1 MLRPTVNPDSL
12 TVVFGISGLEFIVL
26 VVLTFFVIGPE
37 RMPEYARQAKE
48 FIKTVRRMAFDAKD
62 DFNWRQYDPRQYD
75 PRVIVREAFAEDD
88 AERAREAKEREE
100 KNKPVASNITR
111 LPRGAYAPF
120 DTEAT

>member
-1 MLRPTVNPDSL
+1 MRWATPAL
-12 TVVFGISGLEFIVL
+12 TTLTGVSTTHASTTRVF
-26 VVLTFFVIGPE
+26 
-37 RMPEYARQAKE
+37 
-48 FIKTVRRMAFDAKD
+48 
-62 DFNWRQYDPRQYD
+62 
-75 PRVIVREAFAEDD
+75 IVREAFAEDD